1 MGEKIVQ
8 CVTCRVGEQ
17 DEKGGEG
24 GGKQGQRACKKQRQR
39 QRYEDQAYREVET
52 YGYEEYG

>member
-8 CVTCRVGEQ
+8 FVTCRVDDQE
-17 DEKGGEG
+17 EKGGKE
-24 GGKQGQRACKKQRQR
+24 GGKQGQRACKRQRQR
-39 QRYEDQAYREVET
+39 QREEDQAYREVET